1 MSNHFVYISPNVLE
15 RLSHIKMPDSF
26 DMSKSTFVAGGGF
39 SDVYKAEH
47 HFPGRPT
54 SCAIAIKKLRFYLRE
69 DITTVRINRVYNLY
83 LNT

>member
-1 MSNHFVYISPNVLE
+1 
-15 RLSHIKMPDSF
+15 MPDSF